1 MSDGAGDAGGSPV
14 LGLMRLPGADR
25 GVLVDRAAADMGM
38 APAIVEKDLWVC
50 YTLDLLFHR
59 FEYSGGIV
67 FKGGTSLSKC
77 FGLIQRFSED
87 IDLILDWRLLGYSED
102 EPWEPRSNSAQ
113 ERFKAD
119 SIARTEAFL
128 AGDFAPRLRE
138 AISGEL
144 GIEARVYPG
153 AAEETVVFE
162 YPREREIPAALDV
175 IKLEVGPM
183 AAWSP
188 SQEAAITP
196 YAAGALPGAICPVST
211 TVRTASPERTFWEK
225 ATILHKE
232 AMRTNGR
239 LPDRYARHYYDLHMM
254 CSSPVK
260 DAALADLG
268 LLDQVVEFKMRFW
281 RSNAAR
287 YDLCRPGTFRLV
299 PPDDQM
305 RRVRD
310 DYDRMRRMIFGE
322 VPDFEDVMR
331 SIANLE
337 AEINA
342 LP

>member
-87 IDLILDWRLLGYSED
+87 IDLILDWRLLGYGEG

-144 GIEARVYPG
+144 GIEARVHPG

-188 SQEAAITP
+188 SQEAAISP
-196 YAAGALPGAICPVST
+196 FAAGALPGAFGPVSPGEGHDPAPGGQPPRGKAHAQALLPALLRPPPPRPL
-211 TVRTASPERTFWEK
+211 VRAGPGPRGRGPAGPRGGVQGEVLPH
-225 ATILHKE
+225 ALGE
-232 AMRTNGR
+232 ACGGAAGNAQARAARVAGSRAGGR
-239 LPDRYARHYYDLHMM
+239 LRGDAPD
-254 CSSPVK
+254 
-260 DAALADLG
+260 AL
-268 LLDQVVEFKMRFW
+268 R
-281 RSNAAR
+281 
-287 YDLCRPGTFRLV
+287 
-299 PPDDQM
+299 
-305 RRVRD
+305 
-310 DYDRMRRMIFGE
+310 
-322 VPDFEDVMR
+322 
-331 SIANLE
+331 
-337 AEINA
+337 
-342 LP
+342 